1 MKYLYSFLLI
11 LFFSSLISAQD
22 DTLKVSLDDVLVTAT
37 KYPTDVQNISS
48 SFSIITKNQIEQTNA
63 PTVLQLL
70 RDVEGISIAQQGG
83 IGTLNSLFMRGANAN
98 HTLVLIDG
106 VEVNDPS
113 SPRNAFD
120 LSHLQMDN
128 IERIE
133 IVRGAQSTLYG
144 SDALAGIINI
154 FTQNGNEVNKL
165 KLRTEGG
172 SNSYY
177 KGSGSFAGGYN
188 LLDYSI
194 NFSRLSTDGIS
205 SANEKYGNTESD
217 GYSNNSFSSNS
228 ESPSSPRYITFEEKI
243 QISL

>member
-1 MKYLYSFLLI
+1 MKYLHSFFFVLLFSVS
-11 LFFSSLISAQD
+11 LFAQT
-22 DTLKVSLDDVLVTAT
+22 DTLKVQLDDVLVTAT

-48 SFSIITKNQIEQTNA
+48 SYTIISKQQIQMINA
-63 PTVLQLL
+63 PSVLQLL

-120 LSHLQMDN
+120 LSHLQTENVD
-128 IERIE
+128 RIE

-154 FTQNGNEVNKL
+154 FTQPGSDVNKL
-165 KLRTEGG
+165 QLRTEGG

-177 KGSGSFAGGYN
+177 KGSGHFTGSYD

-194 NFSRLSTDGIS
+194 NFSRSRRLH
-205 SANEKYGNTESD
+205 K
-217 GYSNNSFSSNS
+217 
-228 ESPSSPRYITFEEKI
+228 
-243 QISL
+243 